1 MTMLT
6 NMQRAAVPSS
16 RRSANLLLARLT
28 RFVNDWV
35 AAAIVRRQRKAAFFA
50 LYQFDDRN
58 LKDMGLYRGEIQ
70 EALERA
76 ARLGRRRGQ

>member
-6 NMQRAAVPSS
+6 NMQPAAVPSS
-16 RRSANLLLARLT
+16 RRNANLLLARLT

-50 LYQFDDRN
+50 LYQFDN
-58 LKDMGLYRGEIQ
+58 LKDMRLYRGEIQ